1 MSEETRK
8 IDIMSILENNMFFE
22 IFTIKMYDMLK
33 QKIVNVY
40 YLRIN
45 AEYKISIKKNEYY
58 CLKALGIKEV
68 II

>member
-8 IDIMSILENNMFFE
+8 IDIMTILENNMFFE

-45 AEYKISIKKNEYY
+45 AEYKISIKKNEFY